1 MAKNKQK
8 CEIRTVAVL
17 SPLGYQAQRKPLI
30 CEFLICNIQ
39 QTRAIQGGMC
49 M

>member
-17 SPLGYQAQRKPLI
+17 SPLGYQAKPLI

-39 QTRAIQGGMC
+39 QTRAIQGGIRM
-49 M
+49 

>member
-1 MAKNKQK
+1 MAKNKEK

-17 SPLGYQAQRKPLI
+17 SRLGYQAKRNPLI
-30 CEFLICNIQ
+30 CEFLIYNIQ